1 MGLFGGKDGDF
12 SGLLDDPAVHDLD
25 FDGKIDGFEAALGMD
40 EEQREMRQI
49 LGKVQGSCL
58 SDDFDEDGDDCD
70 EDDDDFDDDGILKE
84 GIKEELSSKY
94 AELEMEEVA
103 DDDDDDSYDDDPVE
117 GDDEED
123 AEDDDY

>member
-49 LGKVQGSCL
+49 LGKVKGSCL

-70 EDDDDFDDDGILKE
+70 EDDDDFDDDDDDFDE
-84 GIKEELSSKY
+84 
-94 AELEMEEVA
+94 
-103 DDDDDDSYDDDPVE
+103 DDDDFD
-117 GDDEED
+117 
-123 AEDDDY
+123 EDDDDFDEDDDDFDEDDDEFDEDDDF